1 MKIESI
7 EAFHLRHEY
16 PAEDQFSYAG
26 GKCTARLTTLVRV
39 RTDTGHTGWG
49 AAYTHPSI
57 AELVITHQLTPLLIG
72 EDPREVE
79 ELWERMYR
87 ITRWYGRKGPA
98 MTALGALDTAFWD
111 LRAQSLG
118 KPLWQV
124 LGAEQGR
131 CPAYASALLWKSPS
145 ALAEEAAALIDR
157 GFRRVKMRLGMGE
170 EEDLVAVRHVRKAI
184 GDTNDVLVDASMR
197 YNVPLAARIAKR
209 LEELGVFWFEEPF
222 QPEDIDSYVALKG
235 KINVRLAA
243 GENEFG
249 FQGFRELIRAGA
261 LDIVQPDVSRLGGL
275 TEALRVAELAK
286 AEGLEVATHS
296 WSDAIAI
303 VANAHFMASLPHGL
317 TVEVDQTNNPFVDDL
332 LAEPI
337 QIRDGMLE
345 LGNRPGLGV
354 EVNEEVLSRLRMADP
369 LAIPDG
375 SYSDMLFG
383 RQHYTPAGPYRE
395 TG

>member
-1 MKIESI
+1 LRIESI
-7 EAFHLRHEY
+7 EAFHLHHKY
-16 PAEDQFSYAG
+16 PAGDQFSYAG

-49 AAYTHPSI
+49 TAYTHPGM
-57 AELVITHQLTPLLIG
+57 AELVIAHQLAPLLVG

-79 ELWERMYR
+79 ALWDRMYR

-98 MTALGALDTAFWD
+98 LTALGALDTAFWD
-111 LRAQSLG
+111 LRAQDLD

-124 LGAEQGR
+124 LGAPQGH
-131 CPAYASALLWKSPS
+131 CPAYASALLWKSPT
-145 ALAEEAAALIDR
+145 ALAEEAATLIDR

-170 EEDLVAVRHVRKAI
+170 EEDVTAVRHVREAI
-184 GDTNDVLVDASMR
+184 GKTHDVLVDASMR
-197 YNVPLAARIAKR
+197 YNVPLAARMASAF
-209 LEELGVFWFEEPF
+209 EELGTFWLEEPF
-222 QPEDIDSYVALKG
+222 QPEEIDSYVELRKQV
-235 KINVRLAA
+235 NVRLAA

-286 AEGLEVATHS
+286 REGLEVATHS
-296 WSDAIAI
+296 WSDAVAI

-317 TVEVDQTNNPFVDDL
+317 TVEVDQTNNPFVDEL
-332 LAEPI
+332 LTEPLRI
-337 QIRDGMLE
+337 HNGMLE
-345 LGNRPGLGV
+345 LGDRPGLGV
-354 EVNEEVLSRLRMADP
+354 EIDESALTRLALADP
-369 LAIPDG
+369 MSIPDG

-383 RQHYTPAGPYRE
+383 RQHFTPAGPYE
-395 TG
+395 ESC